1 MNIAAELMEKC
12 IAENAHTALDQDDY
26 QKRYNSL
33 SARFDM
39 AKSKHSEITDLIAER
54 TARKHQIETYLQ
66 ELRERETLTE
76 FREEDWLSMVDFITI
91 HNKENIRVT
100 FKDGAEIE
108 V

>member
-1 MNIAAELMEKC
+1 
-12 IAENAHTALDQDDY
+12 
-26 QKRYNSL
+26 
-33 SARFDM
+33 M

-100 FKDGAEIE
+100 FKDGTEIK

>member
-1 MNIAAELMEKC
+1 
-12 IAENAHTALDQDDY
+12 
-26 QKRYNSL
+26 
-33 SARFDM
+33 M

-100 FKDGAEIE
+100 FKDGTEIQL
-108 V
+108 